1 MKKDQDRS
9 RQMKIDQGR
18 KRQRKM
24 DYFLRLLK
32 IEKRYTDRKK
42 QIQPGTKTGKD
53 EQKIE
58 RQTDKD
64 RQASR

>member
-9 RQMKIDQGR
+9 RQK
-18 KRQRKM
+18 
-24 DYFLRLLK
+24 K
-32 IEKRYTDRKK
+32 IEKNGLFFEIVKDRKRGIQIDKDGKK

>member
-9 RQMKIDQGR
+9 RQK
-18 KRQRKM
+18 
-24 DYFLRLLK
+24 K
-32 IEKRYTDRKK
+32 IEKNGLFFEIVKDRKRDIQIDKDGKK
-42 QIQPGTKTGKD
+42 QIQLGTKTGKD

>member
-9 RQMKIDQGR
+9 RQK
-18 KRQRKM
+18 
-24 DYFLRLLK
+24 K
-32 IEKRYTDRKK
+32 IEKNGLFFEIVKDRKRYIQIDKDGKK
-42 QIQPGTKTGKD
+42 QIQLGTKTGKD

>member
-1 MKKDQDRS
+1 
-9 RQMKIDQGR
+9 
-18 KRQRKM
+18 M
-24 DYFLRLLK
+24 DYFWKLLK
-32 IEKRYTDRKK
+32 IEKRDIQIDKDGKK
-42 QIQPGTKTGKD
+42 QIQLGTKTGKD